1 MFLDEEINSLP
12 LLAFLYILFSLL
24 LKNLLYSST
33 TSSNVLI
40 RILRPPAVH
49 IKAVRLYSSRVC
61 QFIPRP
67 VMESNES
74 NDVKSLKNPQ

>member
-1 MFLDEEINSLP
+1 M
-12 LLAFLYILFSLL
+12 
-24 LKNLLYSST
+24 
-33 TSSNVLI
+33 
-40 RILRPPAVH
+40 RILRPPAVY

-67 VMESNES
+67 VMESDES